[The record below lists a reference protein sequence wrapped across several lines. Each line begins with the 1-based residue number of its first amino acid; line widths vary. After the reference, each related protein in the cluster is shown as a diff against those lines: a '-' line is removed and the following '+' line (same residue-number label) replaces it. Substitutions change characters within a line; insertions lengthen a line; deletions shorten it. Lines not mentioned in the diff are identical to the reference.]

1 MSKVLTFRRIDT
13 SQLTIV
19 KNDDEKKNETGKNA
33 LIPIYPYLYRMDFKA
48 AKSGTETWSEKKCI
62 YTYAG
67 DI

>member
-1 MSKVLTFRRIDT
+1 MTD
-13 SQLTIV
+13 
-19 KNDDEKKNETGKNA
+19 KKTKLEKNA

-48 AKSGTETWSEKKCI
+48 AKSGTETWSEKKMYI